1 MIAFLKNS
9 KELNLVS
16 DSVILNH
23 KLLKTELTDLTKTIS
38 SLNSVQDLSLQS
50 LFSIHKL
57 QIKEKTTVEFLT
69 RVEKILENKVDI
81 LSGKIHDAVNNS
93 S

>member
-1 MIAFLKNS
+1 M
-9 KELNLVS
+9 
-16 DSVILNH
+16 
-23 KLLKTELTDLTKTIS
+23 S

-69 RVEKILENKVDI
+69 RSDKILENKIDI
-81 LSGKIHDAVNNS
+81 LSGKIHDAINNS